1 MRILNLQ
8 VAISEAKRLA
18 EQKIAVGE
26 GADEFFEIA
35 EADGFKIYIAAG
47 KTLKGHGPP
56 TLHMNQRD
64 VFMLVLKGEMEFT
77 FES

>member
-26 GADEFFEIA
+26 GADEFVEIA
-35 EADGFKIYIAAG
+35 EADGFEIYIAA
-47 KTLKGHGPP
+47 
-56 TLHMNQRD
+56 
-64 VFMLVLKGEMEFT
+64 
-77 FES
+77 